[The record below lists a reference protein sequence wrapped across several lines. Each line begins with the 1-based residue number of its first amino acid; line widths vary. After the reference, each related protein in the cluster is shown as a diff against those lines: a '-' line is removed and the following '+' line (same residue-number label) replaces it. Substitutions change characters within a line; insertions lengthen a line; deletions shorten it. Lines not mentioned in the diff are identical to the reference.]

1 MIIDKVIEQM
11 ISEDIETVTKF
22 LGYEPDE
29 EVFNN
34 TQLLEEE
41 LENAAR
47 QMTEETLTEFY
58 EESQNKL
65 KMETKKK
72 YCLKLAQN
80 LLAEMKKCQ
89 DMLNELNN
97 ILAEIPNI

>member
-58 EESQNKL
+58 EEIK
-65 KMETKKK
+65 
-72 YCLKLAQN
+72 
-80 LLAEMKKCQ
+80 
-89 DMLNELNN
+89 
-97 ILAEIPNI
+97 ILVLPAAALEK